1 MSTTTT
7 IYTSKDTWLDGE
19 NTTTNYGTTTT
30 LKIGQ
35 QTVGF
40 GSAGERANAILAF
53 DVSGL
58 TDTRTLTQVNL
69 KLTLNNSTGNTTRT
83 MNVYRLNQDFTEAE
97 ATWQISATGTDWSG
111 GTTVGGASNTATT
124 ESTATFATGF
134 RDSADV
140 SVDITN
146 MVKDAI
152 NLRSG
157 TLLLWIGLPLSDV
170 ATTRAMGVYHSL
182 DATTASDRPQLEVIT
197 ADRIV
202 WDGSAG
208 DGNTNT
214 ASNWVGDVVPDEYD
228 HAIFNDG
235 SANVFY
241 ASGNLTCNSLFISK
255 GYTGT
260 IQKEN
265 GDAFPLTTVATVG
278 HPTTNKISIDQSEG
292 RFNFQLIT
300 TNDWSINIASTP
312 TEGGKLYSLYTDK
325 YSTTVIGAS
334 NTLELDG
341 DFDIVATGTKTGTKH
356 ITTSGTATSIKAL
369 NTKLTVTNGCKD
381 FILGDGTKMTCTSG
395 NIAQTGFS
403 YITDKTLVKHLGL
416 ETGADINVY
425 NGTLS
430 FKGNENASI
439 TTEDIYLWKN
449 GLFDPRTNVGA
460 WNNTASPSIDCRGG
474 GRFLVD
480 VGRTITVTN

>member
-19 NTTTNYGTTTT
+19 NTSTNYGTTTT

-134 RDSADV
+134 RDTADV

-157 TLLLWIGLPLSDV
+157 TLLLWIGIPLSDV
-170 ATTRAMGVYHSL
+170 ATTRAMGNYHSL

-208 DGNTNT
+208 DGNAQT
-214 ASNWVGDVVPDEYD
+214 ASNYVGDVAPDWYD
-228 HAIFNDG
+228 HVIFNDG
-235 SANVFY
+235 AVDVTN
-241 ASGNLTCNSLFISK
+241 GNLICNSLFISE

-260 IQKEN
+260 MQQA
-265 GDAFPLTTVATVG
+265 DASAISAISIVTIGYPIS
-278 HPTTNKISIDQSEG
+278 NKISIKKTEG
-292 RFNFQLIT
+292 RFNLLFST
-300 TNDWSINIASTP
+300 SNTWKVDIASTP
-312 TEGGKLYSLYTDK
+312 TEGGKLSASYSGK
-325 YSTTVIGAS
+325 MTTNISGAS

-341 DFDIVATGTKTGTKH
+341 DFDIVSTGTNSGTKH
-356 ITTSGTATSIKAL
+356 ITTSGTPTSIKAFR
-369 NTKLTVTNGCKD
+369 TKLTLNNGCND
-381 FILGDGTKMTCTSG
+381 FFTGDGTKMTCTSG

-430 FKGNENASI
+430 FKGNENPSI